1 MKEEITPNTIKN
13 LQLTANILFFTLLI
27 VAGVEFFITDTE
39 FANVRNNV
47 GLIDFQEN
55 RVANM

>member
-1 MKEEITPNTIKN
+1 M
-13 LQLTANILFFTLLI
+13 LFFTLLI
-27 VAGVEFFITDTE
+27 VAGVEFIITDTE

-47 GLIDFQEN
+47 GLIDYQEN